1 MAVVIKSLGVE
12 LRDIKTEDL
21 AVTCTS
27 AMIELIGGHTWKEY
41 RREENMS
48 MGLVETAHNRS

>member
-21 AVTCTS
+21 AVICTLV
-27 AMIELIGGHTWKEY
+27 MIELIGGYTWKEY
-41 RREENMS
+41 WREEKMS
-48 MGLVETAHNRS
+48 MGLVETAHKRS

>member
-21 AVTCTS
+21 AVICTLV
-27 AMIELIGGHTWKEY
+27 MIELIWRLYMERVLE
-41 RREENMS
+41 RREDD
-48 MGLVETAHNRS
+48 MGLLETAHKRS

>member
-21 AVTCTS
+21 AVICTLV
-27 AMIELIGGHTWKEY
+27 MIELIWRLYMERVLE
-41 RREENMS
+41 RREDEYGTSRNS
-48 MGLVETAHNRS
+48 T